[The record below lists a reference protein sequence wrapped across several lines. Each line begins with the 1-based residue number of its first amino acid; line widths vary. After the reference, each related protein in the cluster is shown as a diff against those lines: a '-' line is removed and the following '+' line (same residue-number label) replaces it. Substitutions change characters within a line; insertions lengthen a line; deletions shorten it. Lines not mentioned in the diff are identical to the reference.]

1 MLVPEHSCCPG
12 WSHDGTRVSVPASAP
27 DGRIT
32 TATVNADGTGFNPFG
47 LPDATLNIGCA
58 GGGWAP
64 GDATIACQAWD
75 ETDALRNGI
84 YTVSSADGSGVT
96 RLTDPQGGEDDVG
109 GYSPDGSQLVFLRF
123 DAQGNPLGQFIVPA
137 SGGEPRRL
145 TPAGMIFQSGNAADW
160 SPLGDELVFSR
171 HVTSGVRGSLWI
183 HPDGTGLRELHVQG
197 MACGGPLPS
206 PRGDATSRAGRPTGA
221 S

>member
-32 TATVNADGTGFNPFG
+32 TATVNADGAGFNPFA

-96 RLTDPQGGEDDVG
+96 RLTDPQGGEDDLG
-109 GYSPDGSQLVFLRF
+109 GYSPDGSQLV
-123 DAQGNPLGQFIVPA
+123 
-137 SGGEPRRL
+137 SC
-145 TPAGMIFQSGNAADW
+145 
-160 SPLGDELVFSR
+160 
-171 HVTSGVRGSLWI
+171 GS
-183 HPDGTGLRELHVQG
+183 T
-197 MACGGPLPS
+197 
-206 PRGDATSRAGRPTGA
+206 PRGIRSASSSSRRAAANRAASRPRA
-221 S
+221 